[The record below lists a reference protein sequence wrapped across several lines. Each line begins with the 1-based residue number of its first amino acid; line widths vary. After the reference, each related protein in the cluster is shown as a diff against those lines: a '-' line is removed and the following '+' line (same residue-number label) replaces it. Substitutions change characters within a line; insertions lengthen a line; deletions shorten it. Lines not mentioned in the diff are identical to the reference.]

1 MPENRAEKC
10 KEAFTLPLRER
21 GNNSCRCGRAH
32 FGRVPAIT
40 AAFSMDEFQESI
52 KLRNLYKALRKCC
65 AGSMW
70 KDGTALYRSDGLAN
84 SVKLRRSFLDGS
96 YKLQRYMRFRIARP
110 KPRDITA
117 TRIRDRHGQ
126 RSACDNVLYA
136 KITRSFIYDNGA
148 CQINKG
154 VDFAI
159 ERTKRWLRRIYLKQ
173 RSERAKALGCRP
185 EDVGPFQVEAW
196 VWKGDVKKYF
206 PSTPHANAKAI
217 IRKTID
223 SPELAA
229 IFCAVIASFG
239 EDWWRQRAAALGAGG
254 NRPRHPAVD
263 ADQPPRQAVATLGQP
278 SPGRSQ

>member
-1 MPENRAEKC
+1 M
-10 KEAFTLPLRER
+10 
-21 GNNSCRCGRAH
+21 
-32 FGRVPAIT
+32 
-40 AAFSMDEFQESI
+40 
-52 KLRNLYKALRKCC
+52 RNLYKALRKCC

-96 YKLQRYMRFRIARP
+96 YKLQKYMRFRIARP
-110 KPRDITA
+110 KPRNITA

-126 RSACDNVLYA
+126 RSACDNVLYP

-154 VDFAI
+154 VDFTL
-159 ERTKRWLRRIYLKQ
+159 ERTKRWLHRIYLKQ

-185 EDVGPFQVEAW
+185 EEVGPFQVEAW

-206 PSTPHANAKAI
+206 PKHAA
-217 IRKTID
+217 RKRQGD
-223 SPELAA
+223 HPQDHRQPEIAT

-239 EDWWRQRAAALGAGG
+239 EDWWRQRAAALGAGDQAATQAAKAITDALVEREYLPI
-254 NRPRHPAVD
+254 RPAEGARPSAAD
-263 ADQPPRQAVATLGQP
+263 AT
-278 SPGRSQ
+278 GRSWPPWTGCAN

>member
-1 MPENRAEKC
+1 
-10 KEAFTLPLRER
+10 
-21 GNNSCRCGRAH
+21 
-32 FGRVPAIT
+32 
-40 AAFSMDEFQESI
+40 MDEFQESI

-159 ERTKRWLRRIYLKQ
+159 ERTKRWLRRIYLK
-173 RSERAKALGCRP
+173 
-185 EDVGPFQVEAW
+185 
-196 VWKGDVKKYF
+196 
-206 PSTPHANAKAI
+206 
-217 IRKTID
+217 
-223 SPELAA
+223 
-229 IFCAVIASFG
+229 
-239 EDWWRQRAAALGAGG
+239 
-254 NRPRHPAVD
+254 
-263 ADQPPRQAVATLGQP
+263 
-278 SPGRSQ
+278 

>member
-1 MPENRAEKC
+1 
-10 KEAFTLPLRER
+10 
-21 GNNSCRCGRAH
+21 
-32 FGRVPAIT
+32 
-40 AAFSMDEFQESI
+40 MDEFQESI

-154 VDFAI
+154 VDFTI

-185 EDVGPFQVEAW
+185 EEVGPFQVEAW

-239 EDWWRQRAAALGAGG
+239 EDWWRQRAAALGAGDQAATQAAKAITDALVEREYLPI
-254 NRPRHPAVD
+254 RPAGRREAIRRRCDRAVC
-263 ADQPPRQAVATLGQP
+263 
-278 SPGRSQ
+278 SC